1 MKKVVTFGE
10 IMGRLSPPGY
20 GRIIQAQSLNI
31 TYGGGEANVA
41 GGLAHLGIPAKHVT
55 RFPANE
61 LGKAAAK
68 LFIETMHNN
77 EDMNKVEQIL
87 KPKLFIRESS
97 QKIIS
102 ITSGKK

>member
-41 GGLAHLGIPAKHVT
+41 GVGIGLGMLALALEHADLLGQAV
-55 RFPANE
+55 A
-61 LGKAAAK
+61 LALQ
-68 LFIETMHNN
+68 LFGAGLQGFAFVLQCLETIN
-77 EDMNKVEQIL
+77 I
-87 KPKLFIRESS
+87 
-97 QKIIS
+97 
-102 ITSGKK
+102 